1 MLTSRLH
8 VPGMIY
14 QTVEHSDRN
23 FILARLFQI
32 ADQYMVKTSSTAFT
46 SFNSL

>member
-14 QTVEHSDRN
+14 QTIEHSDRN
-23 FILARLFQI
+23 FILPCLFQI